1 MTTVTGFLEK
11 ELTRIEHYLESKEH
25 FSDAYEKDGSLSPFG
40 RDLLMIKQA
49 LIYALNP
56 IEVAPPFDSAFNV
69 SELPNERYKNQDLK
83 DCSLENHQEQ
93 S

>member
-1 MTTVTGFLEK
+1 MTAVIGFLEK
-11 ELTRIEHYLESKEH
+11 ELVRIEHYSTSEEH
-25 FSDAYEKDGSLSPFG
+25 HRDTHMEGGSLTPFG

-69 SELPNERYKNQDLK
+69 SELPSEKYKNQDLK

-93 S
+93 